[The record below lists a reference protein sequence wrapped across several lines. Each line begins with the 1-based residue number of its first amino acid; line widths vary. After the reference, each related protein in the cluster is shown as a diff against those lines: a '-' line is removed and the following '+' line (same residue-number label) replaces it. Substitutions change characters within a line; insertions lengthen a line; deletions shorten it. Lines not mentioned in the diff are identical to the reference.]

1 MTNTPYA
8 PPATT
13 PLEANE
19 KICSTCN
26 AIIHKKAEICPKCGV
41 RQRRPA
47 SKLALLLIT
56 FFLGGFG
63 GHRFY
68 LGNYIVG
75 IFYLLFFWTWIPS
88 LIAFIE
94 FIWFAFM
101 SSEKIEDNY
110 TAHGSVVAFVVPT
123 IFSFFIIAAI
133 FIPAYQ
139 DYIQKTKVVE
149 ANVLFSALKTEAET
163 YFSNTGQFPSTAEL
177 KSPISGSYVNIT
189 SNPEKLYLQATMN
202 EKAGSIA
209 GEMIRFSYDPA
220 SKTWTCSADFPN
232 GVANKYLPKNCRT
245 DKQR

>member
-13 PLEANE
+13 PLEENE

-26 AIIHKKAEICPKCGV
+26 AVIHRKAEICPKCGV

-47 SKLALLLIT
+47 SKSALLLIN

-68 LGNYIVG
+68 LGNYVLG
-75 IFYLLFFWTWIPS
+75 SLYLLFFWTLIPS

-101 SSEKIEDNY
+101 SSEKIENDY
-110 TAHGSVVAFVVPT
+110 TAHGSVAAFVVPT

-139 DYIQKTKVVE
+139 DYLQKTKVAE
-149 ANVLFSALKTEAET
+149 AMTLFTGLKTEAET
-163 YFSNTGQFPSTAEL
+163 YLSNTGKFPETKKLSI
-177 KSPISGSYVNIT
+177 ISGEYTKIT
-189 SNPEKLYLQATMN
+189 SNPEEFYLQAMMN

-209 GEMIRFSYDPA
+209 GEIIRFSYDPA
-220 SKTWTCSADFPN
+220 SKTWKCSADFPN

-245 DKQR
+245 EKQQ

>member
-26 AIIHKKAEICPKCGV
+26 AVIHRKAEICPKCGV

-47 SKLALLLIT
+47 SKSALLMIT
-56 FFLGGFG
+56 FFIGGLG

-68 LGNYIVG
+68 LGNYIIG

-88 LIAFIE
+88 LLAFIE

-101 SSEKIEDNY
+101 SSEKIENDY
-110 TAHGSVVAFVVPT
+110 TAHGSVATFIFMFIIFV
-123 IFSFFIIAAI
+123 FFIAAI
-133 FIPAYQ
+133 IPDAYQ
-139 DYIQKTKVVE
+139 MYLQKAKVVE
-149 ANVLFSALKTEAET
+149 ATVLFSALKIEAET
-163 YFSNTGQFPSTAEL
+163 YFSIIGQFPNTAKL
-177 KSPISGSYVNIT
+177 KSPTSGTYVNII

-209 GEMIRFSYDPA
+209 GKIIRFSYDPA

-232 GVANKYLPKNCRT
+232 GVTNKYLPESCRT
-245 DKQR
+245 DKQQ